1 MHVRVA
7 ALVASL
13 VVTAPQAG
21 AQTLA
26 DTTNRSVLAAGLTS
40 AMLPGLGSWY
50 AGDDRHAIVHGAT
63 AVALLA
69 TGRVMSNSSRCDA
82 SCTGERDTAAYLVFL
97 AFVTN
102 QVWATVTA
110 VNDAR
115 AHNDRA
121 AELRA
126 TRLGFRPTFRIAA
139 PSGDAAPVRVEIRL
153 LRVGL

>member
-13 VVTAPQAG
+13 VVTGTQAR
-21 AQTLA
+21 AQTRA
-26 DTTNRSVLAAGLTS
+26 DTTNRSVFAAGLAS

-50 AGDDRHAIVHGAT
+50 AGDDHHAIVHGAT
-63 AVALLA
+63 ATALLV
-69 TGRVMSNSSRCDA
+69 TGRVMSNSRQCDA
-82 SCTGERDTAAYLVFL
+82 PCNGERDTAAWLVFM

-102 QVWATVTA
+102 QVWATVVA
-110 VNDAR
+110 VHDAR
-115 AHNDRA
+115 AHNDHA

-126 TRLGFRPTFRIAA
+126 ARLDFRPTFRIAA
-139 PSGDAAPVRVEIRL
+139 QPGDAGRFRVEMRV